1 VFLDRRAGSG
11 SPVATSLGQ
20 MAASVE
26 GETCHPLTGEAGM
39 FDALFV
45 LTLFGL
51 LYVDIIEFL
60 EKCERPHA

>member
-1 VFLDRRAGSG
+1 
-11 SPVATSLGQ
+11 
-20 MAASVE
+20 
-26 GETCHPLTGEAGM
+26 M

-60 EKCERPHA
+60 EKCEHPHA